1 MALFTALPA
10 GVQLLEVDTTQPVL
24 TNCWFEARLRSCA
37 LLLADDEQ
45 WSWSFA
51 KVAMGICSQDGNDH
65 LYCNDCHRG
74 SYYWDHCTATCWGE
88 REVLVKTA
96 AMLVA
101 TVPQT
106 TVVQCIAGKRPNSET
121 DFPGAIIWMVQ
132 PPRTVTFQHECN
144 NIPIQWEIRL
154 QCSDL
159 ELSLVSR
166 GFWERVG
173 LILRV
178 GLNAEQSL
186 DTSKAGL
193 HSTLSS
199 L

>member
-1 MALFTALPA
+1 VEP
-10 GVQLLEVDTTQPVL
+10 
-24 TNCWFEARLRSCA
+24 
-37 LLLADDEQ
+37 
-45 WSWSFA
+45 FA

-74 SYYWDHCTATCWGE
+74 SYYWDHCTATCWRE

-132 PPRTVTFQHECN
+132 PPRTVTFQHKY
-144 NIPIQWEIRL
+144 
-154 QCSDL
+154 
-159 ELSLVSR
+159 
-166 GFWERVG
+166 F
-173 LILRV
+173 
-178 GLNAEQSL
+178 
-186 DTSKAGL
+186 
-193 HSTLSS
+193 
-199 L
+199 